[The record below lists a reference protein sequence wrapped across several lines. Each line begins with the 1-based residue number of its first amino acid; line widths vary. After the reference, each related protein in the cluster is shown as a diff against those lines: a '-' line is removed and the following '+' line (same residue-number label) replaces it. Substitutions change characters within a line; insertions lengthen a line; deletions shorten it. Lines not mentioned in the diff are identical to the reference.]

1 MALFSRNAFQRH
13 IKHFELLI
21 FTYFRCSQSI

>member
-13 IKHFELLI
+13 IKHFELGEK
-21 FTYFRCSQSI
+21 